1 MKKKIVIAL
10 ILAAVL
16 LTAVLGAA
24 ACSKTELVGF
34 DIELA
39 KAVGEDLGV
48 EVEFVQI
55 NWDTKENELESKN
68 VDLLWNGMT
77 ITPEREAAWEISE
90 PYMLNRQV
98 AIIRKADAD
107 KFDTLDKMLASDNK
121 WSAEN
126 GSAGAELITDLGAT
140 LIGVTAQINVLTEL
154 NASSADIGV
163 MDSVMAGYYINETGS
178 NYADSLMIAEV
189 NIAKDDEYY
198 GIAAR
203 KGETALMDKIN
214 TSLAKLWA
222 NDTIKTIGEKYGLT
236 DVLLPIEYTSQW
248 DSISDKS
255 SWDYIVARGKIIIGY
270 TLFAP
275 IAYEVEAA

>member
-1 MKKKIVIAL
+1 MKKKIVLAL
-10 ILAAVL
+10 LLVAVV

-24 ACSKTELVGF
+24 ACTKTELIGF

-39 KAVGEDLGV
+39 QAVGKDLGV

-90 PYMLNRQV
+90 PYMLNEQV
-98 AIIRKADAD
+98 AIIRKADAS
-107 KFDTLDKMLASDNK
+107 KFDSLDKMLASKK
-121 WSAEN
+121 WTAES
-126 GSAGAELITDLGAT
+126 GSTGAELINDLGAT

-154 NASSADIGV
+154 NAGTADIGV

-178 NYADSLMIAEV
+178 EYADSLMIAPV
-189 NIAKDDEYY
+189 RMFKDEYY

-203 KGETALMDKIN
+203 KGEVALMDKIN
-214 TSLAKLWA
+214 TSLAKLYA
-222 NDTIKTIGEKYGLT
+222 DGTVGKIAETYGLT
-236 DVLLPIEYTSQW
+236 DVILPVEYTSQW
-248 DSISDKS
+248 DSIADKS
-255 SWDYIVARGKIIIGY
+255 SWDYIVNRGKIVIGY

-275 IAYEVEAA
+275 IAYEVVAE

>member
-107 KFDTLDKMLASDNK
+107 KFDTLDKMLASDK

-154 NASSADIGV
+154 NAGSADIGV

-189 NIAKDDEYY
+189 NIAKEDEYY

-222 NDTIKTIGEKYGLT
+222 NDTVKTIGEKYGLK

-275 IAYEVEAA
+275 IAYKVEAA

>member
-39 KAVGEDLGV
+39 TAVAQDLGV
-48 EVEFVQI
+48 DVEFRLI
-55 NWDTKENELESKN
+55 TWDNKETELESKN

-77 ITPEREAAWEISE
+77 INAEREAMWEISE
-90 PYMLNRQV
+90 PYMENQQV
-98 AIIRKADAD
+98 AIIRKADAS
-107 KFDTLDKMLASDNK
+107 KFDTLDKMLASNK
-121 WSAEN
+121 WTAER
-126 GSAGAELITDLGAT
+126 GSEGEKAITALGKEAT
-140 LIGVTAQINVLTEL
+140 LVDAQINMLTEL
-154 NASSADIGV
+154 NAGTSDIGV
-163 MDSVMAGYYINETGS
+163 MDRVMAKYYVETAGS
-178 NYADSLMIAEV
+178 SYAENLMLSPVTITDT
-189 NIAKDDEYY
+189 IEYY

-214 TSLAKLWA
+214 TSLAKLWDD
-222 NDTIKTIGEKYGLT
+222 DTINTIAEKYGLT
-236 DVLLPIEYTSQW
+236 DVLEPIDYTSQW

-255 SWDYIVARGKIIIGY
+255 SWDYITSKGKIVIGY

>member
-107 KFDTLDKMLASDNK
+107 KFDTLDKMLASDK

-154 NASSADIGV
+154 NAGSADIGV

-222 NDTIKTIGEKYGLT
+222 NDTVKTIGEKYGLK

-275 IAYEVEAA
+275 IAYKVEAA

>member
-107 KFDTLDKMLASDNK
+107 KFDTLDKMLASDK

-222 NDTIKTIGEKYGLT
+222 NDTIKTIGEKYGLK

>member
-107 KFDTLDKMLASDNK
+107 KFDTLDKMLASDK

-154 NASSADIGV
+154 NAGSADIGV

-222 NDTIKTIGEKYGLT
+222 NDTVKTIGEKYGLK

>member
-107 KFDTLDKMLASDNK
+107 KFDTLDKMLASDK

-154 NASSADIGV
+154 NAGSADIGV

-222 NDTIKTIGEKYGLT
+222 NDTIKTIGEKYGLK

-275 IAYEVEAA
+275 IAYKVEAA

>member
-107 KFDTLDKMLASDNK
+107 KFDTLDKMLASDR

-154 NASSADIGV
+154 NAGSADIGV

-222 NDTIKTIGEKYGLT
+222 NDTIKTIGEKYGLK

-275 IAYEVEAA
+275 IAYKVEAA